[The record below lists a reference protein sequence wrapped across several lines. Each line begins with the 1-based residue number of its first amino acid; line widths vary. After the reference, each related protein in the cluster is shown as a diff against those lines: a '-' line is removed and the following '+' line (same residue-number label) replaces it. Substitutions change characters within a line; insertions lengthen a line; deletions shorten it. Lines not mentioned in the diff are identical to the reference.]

1 MSSGKRPEWAPQD
14 CDGKGFASLVVDGV
28 EGGHDGMPGAS
39 SKPAAA
45 PVVRRKNL
53 RVQDFVQGVLAQ
65 DRTVLGRAITLVES
79 NVPAHMERAQR
90 MLKELIPHTG
100 NSVRVGIT
108 GVPGAG
114 KSTFIEALGSLLCD
128 RGHKVAVLAVDPS
141 SSLTRGSILGDK
153 TRMQNLSRNKNAF
166 IRPSPSSGVLGGVT
180 RKSRETMLICE
191 AAGFDVILVETVG
204 VGQSE
209 TEVRSM
215 VDFFLLVL
223 IAGAGDELQGMKKGI
238 MELADA
244 ILINKADGDNK
255 QRAEMARSEFE
266 RIIHYLLP
274 ATEGWTT
281 QALTAS
287 SLTGDKIPDVW
298 QTVEDFK
305 ANTMASGVFQ
315 RRRNAQ
321 TVRWVH
327 SMVDDYLRTAFYGN
341 PTVKAMIPGIESD
354 VVEGNLSPTQAVQK
368 LVQEYENHRKA
379 NS

>member
-1 MSSGKRPEWAPQD
+1 MKPGKRPEWAPQD
-14 CDGKGFASLVVDGV
+14 CEGEGFASRVMDGV
-28 EGGHDGMPGAS
+28 EGGHDGMPGKS
-39 SKPAAA
+39 SQPA
-45 PVVRRKNL
+45 PPMVRRKNL
-53 RVQDFVQGVLAQ
+53 RVKDYVKGVLER

-79 NVPAHMERAQR
+79 NAPAHMERAQR

-100 NSVRVGIT
+100 NSTRVGIT

-114 KSTFIEALGSLLCD
+114 KSTFIEALGTLLCNQ
-128 RGHKVAVLAVDPS
+128 GHRVAVLAVDPS

-153 TRMQNLSRNKNAF
+153 TRMENLSREKNAF
-166 IRPSPSSGVLGGVT
+166 IRPSPSGGVLGGVT
-180 RKSRETMLICE
+180 RKSRETMLVCE

-255 QRAEMARSEFE
+255 QRAENARAEFE
-266 RIIHYLLP
+266 RIIHYLHP
-274 ATEGWTT
+274 ATQGWTT

-287 SLTGDKIPDVW
+287 SLTGDKITDVW
-298 QTVEDFK
+298 KTVEDFK

-315 RRRNAQ
+315 KRRNNQ

-327 SMVDDYLRTAFYGN
+327 AMVDDYLRNSFYGN
-341 PTVKAMIPGIESD
+341 QAVKAMIPGIESD
-354 VVEGNLSPTQAVQK
+354 VVAGNLSPTQAVQK
-368 LVQEYENHRKA
+368 LVQEYEAQGRGR
-379 NS
+379 S

>member
-1 MSSGKRPEWAPQD
+1 
-14 CDGKGFASLVVDGV
+14 
-28 EGGHDGMPGAS
+28 MPGS
-39 SKPAAA
+39 STPSGQ

-53 RVQDFVQGVLAQ
+53 RVKDFVKGVLGQ

-79 NVPAHMERAQR
+79 NAPSHMERAQR

-100 NSVRVGIT
+100 NSIRVGIT

-114 KSTFIEALGSLLCD
+114 KSTFIEALGTLLCD
-128 RGHKVAVLAVDPS
+128 QGHKVAVLAVDPS

-153 TRMQNLSRNKNAF
+153 TRMENLSRNKNAF
-166 IRPSPSSGVLGGVT
+166 IRPSPSGGVLGGVT
-180 RKSRETMLICE
+180 RKSRETMLVCE

-255 QRAEMARSEFE
+255 QRAENARSEFE
-266 RIIHYLLP
+266 RIIHYLHP
-274 ATEGWTT
+274 ATEGWITP
-281 QALTAS
+281 ALTAS

-305 ANTMASGVFQ
+305 SNTTASGVFQ
-315 RRRNAQ
+315 KRRNAQ

-327 SMVDDYLRTAFYGN
+327 AMVDDYLRTAFYGN
-341 PTVKAMIPGIESD
+341 PAVKALIPGIESD

-368 LVQEYENHRKA
+368 LVHEYEFHGKT
-379 NS
+379 SS